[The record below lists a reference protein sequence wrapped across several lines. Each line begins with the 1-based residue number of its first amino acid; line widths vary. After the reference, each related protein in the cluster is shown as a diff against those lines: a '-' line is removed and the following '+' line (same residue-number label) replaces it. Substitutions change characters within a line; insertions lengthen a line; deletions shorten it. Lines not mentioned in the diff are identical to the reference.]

1 MEVLYIYDFYFFFG
15 QNKKMKKEISKQ
27 MIEIIIMKIM
37 IVITVS
43 QFKVP
48 IQVLSF
54 SMVGWFL

>member
-1 MEVLYIYDFYFFFG
+1 M
-15 QNKKMKKEISKQ
+15 QKEISKQ